1 MDLSRLKAIDEW
13 TWTLPKA
20 AGETRGEILLYGGV
34 ELVRHMDE
42 KVLEQIP
49 TEMRNLLKDATA
61 TVNGQSFKACWVA
74 DAQAAHLV
82 YEDGDQG
89 LVPLSEL
96 HKPG

>member
-1 MDLSRLKAIDEW
+1 MRFVLVC
-13 TWTLPKA
+13 A
-20 AGETRGEILLYGGV
+20 AALLAAPAFAD
-34 ELVRHMDE
+34 ELVASNGSDSVRLSDSKCASE

-49 TEMRNLLKDATA
+49 TDMRALLKDATA
-61 TVNGQSFKACWVA
+61 TVNGQSFRACWVA